1 MVDAIHQFV
10 PSFVPRDA
18 VGTHTRAVRRLL
30 REMGIESDIYVRE
43 SREAA
48 KGEVRD
54 YLSYAGAKPGQR
66 TWLLYHLSTGS
77 KVAEYLLGRPEP
89 KLVDYH
95 NITPPEFFF
104 PWEAHVGVELDHG
117 RQQIPLLSSCTD
129 LAFADSAF
137 NESEL
142 VAAGFP
148 KTVVAPIFVDY
159 DSFDQGIDGRLLD
172 KLLSARRG
180 AHWLFVG
187 RIAPNKAQ
195 HEVVKAFAAY
205 RRLYDPAAQLTL
217 VGGSSSH
224 AYLSAIKKYIDALGL
239 QTAVSITGSIGQQQ
253 LAAHFHAAD
262 VFVCLSEHEGFCVP
276 LLEAMHNR
284 LPVVAYDATAVPET
298 LGDGGLLVSDKS
310 PVALAA
316 VVDRVV
322 RDGRVR
328 ETLVAAGQERLA
340 EYSTERVRERWVDA
354 LRSLL
359 G

>member
-18 VGTHTRAVRRLL
+18 IGTHTRALRALL
-30 REMGIESDIYVRE
+30 HDMGIESDLYVGE
-43 SREAA
+43 TREAA
-48 KGEVRD
+48 RGETRP
-54 YLSYAGAKPGQR
+54 YLSYAGARSGPR
-66 TWLLYHLSTGS
+66 TWLLYQLSTGS
-77 KVAEYLLGRPEP
+77 KMAEYLLARPEP

-95 NITPPEFFF
+95 NITPPSFFF

-117 RQQIPLLSSCTD
+117 RQQIPLLSGCTD
-129 LAFADSAF
+129 LAFADSAY
-137 NESEL
+137 NEDEL
-142 VAAGFP
+142 IEVGFP

-159 DSFDQGIDGRLLD
+159 ESFDQGVDTRLLNS
-172 KLLSARRG
+172 LLSAKRG

-187 RIAPNKAQ
+187 RVAPNKCQ

-205 RRLYDPAAQLTL
+205 RSLYDAEARLTL

-224 AYLSAIKKYIDALGL
+224 AYKTAIEQYVEALGL
-239 QTAVSITGSIGQQQ
+239 EGAVTLTGNIGQQA
-253 LAAHFHAAD
+253 LAAHFQAAD

-298 LGDGGLLVSDKS
+298 LGDGGLLLTDKS
-310 PVALAA
+310 PVNVAA
-316 VVDRVV
+316 VVHRVV
-322 RDGRVR
+322 SDASVRDA
-328 ETLVAAGQERLA
+328 LVGAGQERLA
-340 EYSTERVRERWVDA
+340 FFSTERVRERWVDA
-354 LRSLL
+354 LKSL